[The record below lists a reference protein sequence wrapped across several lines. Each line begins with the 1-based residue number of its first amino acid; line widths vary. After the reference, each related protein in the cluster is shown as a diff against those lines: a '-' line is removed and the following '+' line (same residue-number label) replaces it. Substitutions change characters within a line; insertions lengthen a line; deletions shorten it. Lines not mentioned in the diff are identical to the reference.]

1 MADILL
7 TVGVDTSLSYA
18 EFQSGITSLVS
29 QINGNPPKIKVKFD
43 ESSLTSMR
51 QQIESLHKAASN
63 SSSLKFDGYTQ
74 SSSGIWLK
82 DTAAIKA
89 NTQAKQENANA
100 SKKAASAAKD
110 AASSE
115 DSFAVGTKKHTDA
128 LNKVNTLLGQVT
140 ANTNKWTAAS
150 KGSTSGSYANL
161 KSQITALKDLQMG
174 LQNGSV
180 SAEQFN
186 ARFGQIK
193 STVTASSAAIRAAG
207 ENTKTFGESIGG
219 LAQKFTTWFG
229 LTRIIMSAVH
239 TCKQMVSAS
248 IELDTAMTELKK
260 VTNETDATYAK
271 FLTNASS
278 RAKELGASLTDT
290 VTATADFARLGFGI
304 KEAEK
309 LADAATIYKNVGD
322 GITDISDAS
331 ASIIATMQAFG
342 VEASDAMS
350 IVDKFNE
357 VGNNYAIS
365 SEGVGEALL
374 RSAAAMKAAN
384 NTLDE
389 TIALATAANTIVQ
402 DPAKVGTTLKT
413 VSMYLRAAK
422 TEAEESGEATDG
434 MASSVS
440 ELREEILQLTG
451 NKVDIQIDDDTFK
464 STYQILKELSG
475 VWGELTDV
483 TQANILELVGGK
495 RNSNVVAAL
504 LENFSVA
511 ENALETSAGS
521 AGSALAENEKYL
533 DSIQGKISILKASF
547 QTFSSNLADGDLIKF
562 FVEGATAI
570 LDFLNGVT
578 QVIDALGG
586 LKTVL
591 VATAGIMATIK
602 ADALIR
608 LITTT
613 IPGALKALVS
623 PITKV
628 ITIISR
634 IPTVFKSFSSGTA
647 VAVQGTSRFSA
658 ALQGLGISASGAQ
671 LAIGAVTAA
680 LTIAIAAYSAWRN
693 KLEQQ
698 RQEAID
704 AAHASA
710 EESANIM
717 SLYSTYRTAN
727 AAYESNT
734 GSKDALTESTNA
746 LLSALGFEE
755 SEIQSLISKYGDLD
769 TAIDSITLDSLQ
781 QAAKD
786 AQTGFNA
793 AYDNLQDSFGNGSD
807 WVANIK
813 KHFGFGTGADIIS
826 WSEETEKLQSKVKD
840 ILTKSGTITE
850 GMAGPLGGTFML
862 DTDSVDGVLESYD
875 KLIKARD
882 ALQEGLTEEEYN
894 DSGAVDMIEGKIAD
908 FDSILS
914 EYLDAR
920 DLLNES
926 LAKEDI
932 FESIS
937 KNGIPQTS
945 SELNKLKES
954 LISAA
959 EQGDK
964 FSGTGEDIA
973 TAFDNAFNEL
983 GGYIPELSGAINQS
997 AELADSVSEIYTQ
1010 ASENIT
1016 QTAEAASEAATTL
1029 ISGISAAQEAIG
1041 SQQTGKSISL
1051 ADFNS
1056 DELKDYRSALEYV
1069 NGTMQL
1075 NADKVKEI
1083 AQAKAEE
1090 QVAINNTNKALEQT
1104 KYLENAK
1111 QIEQYRQKLR
1121 DANFAEGETASSVQ
1135 SNIDALLAENSAI
1148 AETCKQ
1154 YDLLSASIQEAVG
1167 AYQNWLN
1174 SQSASDY
1181 GDMASDAVSAIKQI
1195 RDTYD
1200 SDSEIF
1206 GNYGSKKFEA
1216 AVDFIV
1222 PESVDRD
1229 DLGAIESYMSDFKK
1243 YLTFDKDGNTDGLN
1257 IDKFL
1262 EDSVNAGLMSYS
1274 DDDGFKVLGG
1284 KKMEDFAE
1292 GLNMSSGMVQAF
1304 FDELQLKG
1312 AEFDWSDEAVKSIGD
1327 LAVEANEAAESLRQM
1342 DGNSDLKIKMDVS
1355 DLATTEEQISALDA
1369 TIAEMDAIKARP
1381 DVDASSIENANAVI
1395 QYCLTQKQL
1404 LSQPDVMRVDTS
1416 KVEGDIANA
1425 ISLLQQFQTAQ
1436 NDLEIKSKV
1445 GVDTTD
1451 AESKVNTLASQIQGL
1466 SPDIKASLNIDSTSV
1481 ESIRTSIAG
1490 LSAETINVKANVDA
1504 SAITGYNPET
1514 KNCDVVYNPKTD
1526 ALPTSFADINR
1537 TVNYVPVTSS
1547 LPSSFS
1553 TITRYVNYVKTGDVS
1568 VNGTAHASGTARAS
1582 GDWGTAPGGPTLVGE
1597 LGQEIVVDPHTGK
1610 WYTVGDNGAEFRD
1623 IPAGAIV
1630 FNHIQSKQL
1639 LENGYVAGRAS
1650 ALVSGTA
1657 MVTGGYKPYKPSG
1670 GGSSSSS
1677 NKGSSSSS
1685 SSSSKG
1691 SSSSSSSKSSSSK
1704 SYNSSNNSSSEKD
1717 DSEVIDWI
1725 EIAIDRI
1732 ERAID
1737 RLAVTATSPFKTL
1750 ATRLQATNDELV
1762 KMSNELSL
1770 QQSAYNRYMQ
1780 QASSVGL
1787 SSDLAS
1793 KVQNGTIDITE
1804 YDGDTADKIKDYQEW
1819 YEKALDCKDAMDD
1832 LAESIA
1838 ELYESK
1844 FSDVASDY
1852 ENQLSLLEHLTTTYD
1867 NGIDDL
1873 EERGYLASTKYYAAM
1888 QKVEK
1893 QNIDVRKK
1901 ELNALI
1907 KHMSEGVNSGSIKEG
1922 SEAWYDMQKEI
1933 NSVKEAIQ
1941 EAETSIISLGNS
1953 IREVEW
1959 GHFDYLQEQI
1969 SNITKESDFLIDLME
1984 NSELFTDNGQL
1995 TETGMASM
2003 GLHGQNYNVYMAQ
2016 ADKYAEELKKLN
2028 EEITNDPNNTI
2039 LLERREELL
2048 DAQRDSILAAEDEKQ
2063 AIRDMVEEGIEL
2075 ELDALQKLIDSYT
2088 EALDSSKDLYDYQ
2101 KKVQNQASEV
2111 ARLQKQIAAYA
2122 GDTSEEN
2129 RALKQK
2135 LEVDLSEAME
2145 DLEETQYEHYISEQ
2159 KQLLDSLYDEYEMIL
2174 NQRLDNIDA
2183 LMSDMID
2190 TINANSSSICDTL
2203 ISESEKVGYTLSE
2216 NEKAIWA
2223 NEGGAGSIITKYGEA
2238 FTSALT
2244 SVNTVLNSIA
2254 ANIAKMAGVSDST
2267 ADSVTDNTTSKTEAD
2282 KTVKPPTT
2290 TTPPKP
2296 QTPAKKTPTEKENYG
2311 VALAIWNGNY
2321 GWGTGNTRVSRL
2333 KAKGFDAGHVQS
2345 IVNQMGRDGYIRSG
2359 AWVGKYYGITSLAP
2373 YHYNKFKKGGLVDYT
2388 GIAQV
2393 DGTPGEPELVLNAKD
2408 TANFIELK
2416 DALRSVANGTSPL
2429 LSIFGDD
2436 SASDIVGGLGHVNTP
2451 SGARQ
2456 ATTIGDITYEV
2467 NIPID
2472 HVSDYNDFM
2481 NQMRKDGK
2489 FEKMIQSMTID
2500 RLVGGS
2506 KLSKNRFQW

>member
-7 TVGVDTSLSYA
+7 TVGVDTSLSFA

-43 ESSLTSMR
+43 DASISEMR
-51 QQIESLHKAASN
+51 QQIEALNKAAA
-63 SSSLKFDGYTQ
+63 SSGGKGSMKFDT
-74 SSSGIWLK
+74 SGVSGS
-82 DTAAIKA
+82 TAAVNA
-89 NTQAKQENANA
+89 NTQAKKANADA
-100 SKKAASAAKD
+100 SKKAASAAKE

-115 DSFAVGTKKHTDA
+115 ANFAAGTKKHTDA
-128 LNKVNTLLGQVT
+128 LNKVNALLGQVT

-150 KGSTSGSYANL
+150 TGKSKDSYNAL
-161 KSQITALKDLQMG
+161 KSQIGELETLRNG
-174 LQNGSV
+174 LMNGSV
-180 SAEQFN
+180 SAKQFDDSF
-186 ARFGQIK
+186 RRIK
-193 STVTASSAAIRAAG
+193 STVTESSAAIRAAG
-207 ENTKTFGESIGG
+207 ENTQSFGDRIGG
-219 LAQKFTTWFG
+219 LANKFATWFG
-229 LTRIIMSAVH
+229 ITRIIMTTVR

-248 IELDTAMTELKK
+248 MEIENSMAQLKI
-260 VTNETDATYAK
+260 VTGASDSQMEA
-271 FLTNASS
+271 FLTKSTGL
-278 RAKELGASLTDT
+278 AKELGKSITDVSSSIETFSRLGYGLEDASELAKYANILSNVANVD
-290 VTATADFARLGFGI
+290 VDTATTGM
-304 KEAEK
+304 
-309 LADAATIYKNVGD
+309 T
-322 GITDISDAS
+322 
-331 ASIIATMQAFG
+331 SIIKGYNMDVSQAEH
-342 VEASDAMS
+342 VSD
-350 IVDKFNE
+350 VLVK
-357 VGNNYAIS
+357 VGQEYAIS
-365 SEGVGEALL
+365 AEELMAAFQRGGAALYASGTDFEK
-374 RSAAAMKAAN
+374 SAALFAATN
-384 NTLDE
+384 ASL
-389 TIALATAANTIVQ
+389 Q
-402 DPAKVGTTLKT
+402 DAEAVGTMWKT
-413 VSMYLRAAK
+413 VSARIRGAT
-422 TEAEESGEATDG
+422 TELEEMGEETDG
-434 MASSVS
+434 LADGLSKY
-440 ELREEILQLTG
+440 REEIMA
-451 NKVDIQIDDDTFK
+451 
-464 STYQILKELSG
+464 LSG
-475 VWGELTDV
+475 VDIMKDENTYKDMYDIFVELAQVWDSMRSDEARSRVAEILGGTRQLSGIMSTITNIRDAMGAYESAMNSAGAS
-483 TQANILELVGGK
+483 TQANDIYMSTASAHVEQLKTAFQELSASLIDTGFITTIVDFGTNILQIFTG
-495 RNSNVVAAL
+495 
-504 LENFSVA
+504 
-511 ENALETSAGS
+511 
-521 AGSALAENEKYL
+521 
-533 DSIQGKISILKASF
+533 I
-547 QTFSSNLADGDLIKF
+547 
-562 FVEGATAI
+562 
-570 LDFLNGVT
+570 T
-578 QVIDALGG
+578 QVINALGG
-586 LKTVL
+586 LNTVL
-591 VATAGIMATIK
+591 KTTVGIFAILK
-602 ADALIR
+602 ADKILSLFSSLKNSVKHFGSDIAGVFAIFKSGFNEAKSN
-608 LITTT
+608 
-613 IPGALKALVS
+613 GANSLKAVGNG
-623 PITKV
+623 
-628 ITIISR
+628 
-634 IPTVFKSFSSGTA
+634 FKS
-647 VAVQGTSRFSA
+647 V
-658 ALQGLGISASGAQ
+658 AQ
-671 LAIGAVTAA
+671 LASTAQLAVGVFVAA
-680 LTIAIAAYSAWRN
+680 LTIATTAYSNWRQKIERERQDAIDKSKESAQEADNIMDLYAAY
-693 KLEQQ
+693 Q
-698 RQEAID
+698 
-704 AAHASA
+704 
-710 EESANIM
+710 
-717 SLYSTYRTAN
+717 TAN
-727 AAYESNT
+727 EAYANNA
-734 GSKDALTESTNA
+734 GSKDALTQSTSA
-746 LLSALGFEE
+746 LLSALGVEE
-755 SEIQSLISKYGDLD
+755 SEIDSLVEKYGSLDEAINSVTADALTQAEGDARSGLAATYNNLKDAFGNGGDIGANISKYFG
-769 TAIDSITLDSLQ
+769 
-781 QAAKD
+781 
-786 AQTGFNA
+786 
-793 AYDNLQDSFGNGSD
+793 FGNG
-807 WVANIK
+807 ANILSWVEDSQELNSK
-813 KHFGFGTGADIIS
+813 IGGLLKEAGFISEGGYGT
-826 WSEETEKLQSKVKD
+826 T
-840 ILTKSGTITE
+840 
-850 GMAGPLGGTFML
+850 GGTML
-862 DTDSVDGVLESYD
+862 IDTDSVDGVIESYE
-875 KLIKARD
+875 KLIAARKL
-882 ALQEGLTEEEYN
+882 LQDSLTVDEYN
-894 DSGAVDMIEGKIAD
+894 ESGAVSMIEGKI
-908 FDSILS
+908 S
-914 EYLDAR
+914 EFETTLKPYLEAKK
-920 DLLNES
+920 LMNES
-926 LAKEDI
+926 AAKTDLFNAI
-932 FESIS
+932 MTD
-937 KNGIPQTS
+937 GIPETADG
-945 SELNKLKES
+945 LKTLKDG

-959 EQGDK
+959 EGNDR
-964 FSGTGEDIA
+964 FSGSTEEITA
-973 TAFDNAFNEL
+973 AFETAFTEL
-983 GGYIPELSGAINQS
+983 GKSIPGLSDIMSQS
-997 AELADSVSEIYTQ
+997 ADVANAVSDKYALASS
-1010 ASENIT
+1010 SIT
-1016 QTAEAASEAATTL
+1016 QNAEDAAKSATTL
-1029 ISGISAAQEAIG
+1029 ISGITAAQNAISG
-1041 SQQTGKSISL
+1041 QQNGKSISI

-1083 AQAKAEE
+1083 AQAKADE
-1090 QVAINNTNKALEQT
+1090 QVAINNTNKALEQA

-1111 QIEQYRQKLR
+1111 QIEEYRQKLR
-1121 DANFAEGETASSVQ
+1121 DASYAEGESKESVLSS
-1135 SNIDALLAENSAI
+1135 IDALLAENNAI
-1148 AETCKQ
+1148 ADTCAQ
-1154 YDLLSASIQEAVG
+1154 YDLLSSSIQEAVG
-1167 AYQNWLN
+1167 AYQHWLN
-1174 SQSASDY
+1174 AQSAADY

-1222 PESVDRD
+1222 PESVDKD
-1229 DLGAIESYMSDFKK
+1229 DLGAIESYMADFKK

-1342 DGNSDLKIKMDVS
+1342 DGNSDLKIKIDVS
-1355 DLATTEEQISALDA
+1355 DLATTEEQISALDS
-1369 TIAEMDAIKARP
+1369 TIAEMDAVKARP

-1416 KVEGDIANA
+1416 KVKGDIANA

-1451 AESKVNTLASQIQGL
+1451 AESKVNSLASEIQGL

-1553 TITRYVNYVKTGDVS
+1553 MITRYVNYVKTGDVS

-1582 GDWGTAPGGPTLVGE
+1582 GDWGTAPGGSTLVGE

-1685 SSSSKG
+1685 KG
-1691 SSSSSSSKSSSSK
+1691 SSSSSSSK
-1704 SYNSSNNSSSEKD
+1704 SYNSSNNSSSKKD

-1780 QASSVGL
+1780 QAGSVGL

-1838 ELYESK
+1838 ELYENK

-1867 NGIDDL
+1867 NGINDL

-1901 ELNALI
+1901 ELDALI

-1933 NSVKEAIQ
+1933 NSAKEAIQ

-2028 EEITNDPNNTI
+2028 EEIANDPNNTI

-2088 EALDSSKDLYDYQ
+2088 EALDSSKDLCDYQ

-2145 DLEETQYEHYISEQ
+2145 DLEETQYEHYIGEQ
-2159 KQLLDSLYDEYEMIL
+2159 KQLLDSLYDEYELIL

-2190 TINANSSSICDTL
+2190 TINTNSSSICDTL

-2244 SVNTVLNSIA
+2244 SVNTVLNGIA

-2267 ADSVTDNTTSKTEAD
+2267 ADSVISNTTSKTEAD

-2290 TTPPKP
+2290 TTPPPAP
-2296 QTPAKKTPTEKENYG
+2296 QPPAKKAPTEKENYG